1 MLLFMN
7 KFFWKLFPFYFS
19 WFMVFFTGCAYRQG
33 TPDRTMPGGYRWVR
47 VPIFKNYT
55 QEPGI
60 EVFFTNAMID
70 EIQRSRVA
78 HVVEDSDVFV
88 QGNIEEV
95 NYRMGGKRT
104 SSDFPLLPEGA
115 VQATEYRILILARIS
130 VIRGSDQK
138 VLWTGQFNGERTYT
152 APQIASA
159 VVNTANPLY
168 NLSAR
173 RLNIKEV
180 ANDIASE
187 AFDRMTENF

>member
-1 MLLFMN
+1 MN
-7 KFFWKLFPFYFS
+7 KFIYSLMPIYFGVY
-19 WFMVFFTGCAYRQG
+19 FCFLTGCAYRQG
-33 TPDRTMPGGYRWVR
+33 TPDRSMPGGYRWVK

-60 EVFFTNAMID
+60 ELSFTNALI
-70 EIQRSRVA
+70 EEVQRSRVA
-78 HVVEDSDVFV
+78 QVVEDSDIS
-88 QGNIEEV
+88 IEGVIEDV
-95 NYRMGGKRT
+95 NYRLGGKRT
-104 SSDFPLLPEGA
+104 SSDYALLPEGA

-180 ANDIASE
+180 ASDIATE

>member
-1 MLLFMN
+1 MN
-7 KFFWKLFPFYFS
+7 KFIYKLILFYFC
-19 WFMVFFTGCAYRQG
+19 FLAGCAYRQG
-33 TPDRTMPGGYRWVR
+33 TPDRSMPGGYRWVK

-60 EVFFTNAMID
+60 EISFTNALI
-70 EIQRSRVA
+70 EEVQRSRVA
-78 HVVEDSDVFV
+78 QVVEDSDISV
-88 QGNIEEV
+88 QGIISEV
-95 NYRMGGKRT
+95 NYRLGGKRT
-104 SSDFPLLPEGA
+104 SIDYPILPEGA
-115 VQATEYRILILARIS
+115 VQATEYRILILAQIS
-130 VIRGSDQK
+130 VIRESDQK

>member
-1 MLLFMN
+1 MN
-7 KFFWKLFPFYFS
+7 KFISKLIPFYFC
-19 WFMVFFTGCAYRQG
+19 FGFCFLAGCAYRQG
-33 TPDRTMPGGYRWVR
+33 TPDRSMPGGYRWVR

-60 EVFFTNAMID
+60 EVSFTNALVE

-78 HVVEDSDVFV
+78 QVVEDSDVYI
-88 QGNIEEV
+88 QGVIEEV

-115 VQATEYRILILARIS
+115 VQATEYRILILARIL

>member
-1 MLLFMN
+1 
-7 KFFWKLFPFYFS
+7 
-19 WFMVFFTGCAYRQG
+19 V
-33 TPDRTMPGGYRWVR
+33 
-47 VPIFKNYT
+47 
-55 QEPGI
+55 
-60 EVFFTNAMID
+60 
-70 EIQRSRVA
+70 QRSRVA
-78 HVVEDSDVFV
+78 QVVEESDISV
-88 QGNIEEV
+88 QGVIEEV
-95 NYRMGGKRT
+95 NYRLGGKRT
-104 SSDFPLLPEGA
+104 SSDYSLLPEGA